1 MSFDSLSEGLKQMEA
16 VKNYDQATAKIK
28 ELEQKTTEQEEKING
43 LTHELE
49 VEKKRRIKYG
59 DDVYTQEKLDKL
71 VETMIERKMKEKIQQ
86 RFENKWAVDGPQ
98 LVDRRVAELL
108 KNYPKGCPESIKT
121 IIKEKIDASV
131 DSILRDS
138 NYWPIWFWSQ
148 YNGEVNGKVQKLYND
163 EFNRQ
168 VNEGAQRRLNYLK
181 TQEWPGYL
189 RQASDQ
195 YFRKPLQDQ
204 LRALVI
210 LVTISCDKCGS
221 SFGYST
227 TRLGLEEMVRNGVTG
242 VDCANPQCK
251 NFLTHH
257 KVPLY
262 LADLIA
268 IVLNLTPVG

>member
-1 MSFDSLSEGLKQMEA
+1 LSFDSLSEGLKQMEA

-59 DDVYTQEKLDKL
+59 DDVYTQETLDKL
-71 VETMIERKMKEKIQQ
+71 VETMIEGEMKEKIQQ
-86 RFENKWAVDGPQ
+86 RLENKWAVDGPQ

-108 KNYPKGCPESIKT
+108 KNYPQGCPESTKT
-121 IIKEKIDASV
+121 IIKEKIDAFV

-138 NYWPIWFWSQ
+138 IYWPIWFWNQ

-210 LVTISCDKCGS
+210 PVTISCDKCGS

-251 NFLTHH
+251 NFLVHH

-268 IVLNLTPVG
+268 FVLNLTPVG